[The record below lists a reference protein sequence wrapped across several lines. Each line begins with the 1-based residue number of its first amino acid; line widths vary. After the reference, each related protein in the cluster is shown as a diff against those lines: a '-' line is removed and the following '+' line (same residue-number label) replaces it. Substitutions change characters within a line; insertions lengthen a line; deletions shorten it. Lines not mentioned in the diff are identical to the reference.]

1 MNIYMSIDD
10 FNELFGNDAAYFNG
24 YVSDEKLDLDA
35 RYFAGDTTP
44 DDMRAVGDQ
53 FIGMMSKMIGMM
65 VGLAVFIFLLFMYL
79 LTKAVIDHSARS
91 ISYMK
96 VFGYR
101 DGEISHLYIRSITVR
116 GGVARAEPAGHYR
129 LAHGHLPLDA
139 ARLQRQYRD
148 LRARLVHGC
157 MRRHWLCDLPGRG
170 AAAHALHQAR
180 QPLRGAEGPGIGGL
194 MARSAEELKQLS
206 IKEFTEAAKVYESG
220 HAGIYEMCKDDYPQ
234 MLEELELEPFEDALD
249 VGCGT
254 GAVLELLHARY
265 PSKHLT
271 GLDLTPGM
279 IDVARAKQLDNV
291 SFVVGDAEA
300 LPFEPRSF
308 DAVLC
313 SNSFHHYP
321 HPERFFAE
329 VARVLRP
336 GGRLVLRDYTSND
349 VAVWLMN
356 NIELPLARLLG
367 HGDVRILKL
376 SELRALVEEFGLT
389 PLKLEAQKGFRAHL
403 VARKG

>member
-1 MNIYMSIDD
+1 
-10 FNELFGNDAAYFNG
+10 
-24 YVSDEKLDLDA
+24 
-35 RYFAGDTTP
+35 
-44 DDMRAVGDQ
+44 
-53 FIGMMSKMIGMM
+53 
-65 VGLAVFIFLLFMYL
+65 
-79 LTKAVIDHSARS
+79 
-91 ISYMK
+91 
-96 VFGYR
+96 
-101 DGEISHLYIRSITVR
+101 
-116 GGVARAEPAGHYR
+116 
-129 LAHGHLPLDA
+129 
-139 ARLQRQYRD
+139 
-148 LRARLVHGC
+148 
-157 MRRHWLCDLPGRG
+157 
-170 AAAHALHQAR
+170 
-180 QPLRGAEGPGIGGL
+180 

-403 VARKG
+403 VARKGWRSASGRSVTPGHAVNAATPGHAIKPDCGHARTRRQTKARRHKRDGAPLAARWRGTHLSPSPMSGFSHLSLSPMTRCRA

>member
-1 MNIYMSIDD
+1 
-10 FNELFGNDAAYFNG
+10 
-24 YVSDEKLDLDA
+24 
-35 RYFAGDTTP
+35 
-44 DDMRAVGDQ
+44 
-53 FIGMMSKMIGMM
+53 
-65 VGLAVFIFLLFMYL
+65 
-79 LTKAVIDHSARS
+79 
-91 ISYMK
+91 
-96 VFGYR
+96 
-101 DGEISHLYIRSITVR
+101 
-116 GGVARAEPAGHYR
+116 
-129 LAHGHLPLDA
+129 
-139 ARLQRQYRD
+139 
-148 LRARLVHGC
+148 
-157 MRRHWLCDLPGRG
+157 
-170 AAAHALHQAR
+170 
-180 QPLRGAEGPGIGGL
+180 

-220 HAGIYEMCKDDYPQ
+220 HAGIYEMRKDDYPQ

-265 PSKHLT
+265 PNKHLT

-321 HPERFFAE
+321 HPKRFFAE

-376 SELRALVEEFGLT
+376 SELRALAEGSGLT
-389 PLKLEAQKGFRAHL
+389 LLKLEAQKGFRAHM
-403 VARKG
+403 VAKGLAVRARTLRHARARRQRRQTRARHQTRIGHARTRRQTKARRHKRDGAPLLPDADDVLHAQAHAGDGDPTAGPQRDRLSARPRGEARQTLSPSARYGHIPGLS

>member
-1 MNIYMSIDD
+1 
-10 FNELFGNDAAYFNG
+10 
-24 YVSDEKLDLDA
+24 
-35 RYFAGDTTP
+35 
-44 DDMRAVGDQ
+44 
-53 FIGMMSKMIGMM
+53 
-65 VGLAVFIFLLFMYL
+65 
-79 LTKAVIDHSARS
+79 
-91 ISYMK
+91 
-96 VFGYR
+96 
-101 DGEISHLYIRSITVR
+101 
-116 GGVARAEPAGHYR
+116 
-129 LAHGHLPLDA
+129 
-139 ARLQRQYRD
+139 
-148 LRARLVHGC
+148 
-157 MRRHWLCDLPGRG
+157 
-170 AAAHALHQAR
+170 
-180 QPLRGAEGPGIGGL
+180 

-291 SFVVGDAEA
+291 SFAVGDAEA
-300 LPFEPRSF
+300 LPFKPRSF

-376 SELRALVEEFGLT
+376 SELRALVEESGLT

>member
-1 MNIYMSIDD
+1 
-10 FNELFGNDAAYFNG
+10 
-24 YVSDEKLDLDA
+24 
-35 RYFAGDTTP
+35 
-44 DDMRAVGDQ
+44 
-53 FIGMMSKMIGMM
+53 
-65 VGLAVFIFLLFMYL
+65 
-79 LTKAVIDHSARS
+79 
-91 ISYMK
+91 
-96 VFGYR
+96 
-101 DGEISHLYIRSITVR
+101 
-116 GGVARAEPAGHYR
+116 
-129 LAHGHLPLDA
+129 
-139 ARLQRQYRD
+139 
-148 LRARLVHGC
+148 
-157 MRRHWLCDLPGRG
+157 
-170 AAAHALHQAR
+170 
-180 QPLRGAEGPGIGGL
+180 

-220 HAGIYEMCKDDYPQ
+220 HAGIYEMCKDDYQQ

-249 VGCGT
+249 V
-254 GAVLELLHARY
+254 
-265 PSKHLT
+265 

-376 SELRALVEEFGLT
+376 SELRALVEESGLT

>member
-1 MNIYMSIDD
+1 
-10 FNELFGNDAAYFNG
+10 
-24 YVSDEKLDLDA
+24 
-35 RYFAGDTTP
+35 
-44 DDMRAVGDQ
+44 
-53 FIGMMSKMIGMM
+53 
-65 VGLAVFIFLLFMYL
+65 
-79 LTKAVIDHSARS
+79 
-91 ISYMK
+91 
-96 VFGYR
+96 
-101 DGEISHLYIRSITVR
+101 
-116 GGVARAEPAGHYR
+116 
-129 LAHGHLPLDA
+129 
-139 ARLQRQYRD
+139 
-148 LRARLVHGC
+148 
-157 MRRHWLCDLPGRG
+157 
-170 AAAHALHQAR
+170 
-180 QPLRGAEGPGIGGL
+180 

-376 SELRALVEEFGLT
+376 SEQRALVEESGLT

-403 VARKG
+403 VAQKGYRSAPGRSVTPGHAATPGHTIKPDCGHARTRRQTKARRHKRDGASLLPDAGDSPVCRSGWQGLSPAAGRKGTSLAARRRGTHLSPSPMSGFSHLSLSPMTRFRT

>member
-1 MNIYMSIDD
+1 
-10 FNELFGNDAAYFNG
+10 
-24 YVSDEKLDLDA
+24 
-35 RYFAGDTTP
+35 
-44 DDMRAVGDQ
+44 
-53 FIGMMSKMIGMM
+53 
-65 VGLAVFIFLLFMYL
+65 
-79 LTKAVIDHSARS
+79 
-91 ISYMK
+91 
-96 VFGYR
+96 
-101 DGEISHLYIRSITVR
+101 
-116 GGVARAEPAGHYR
+116 
-129 LAHGHLPLDA
+129 
-139 ARLQRQYRD
+139 
-148 LRARLVHGC
+148 
-157 MRRHWLCDLPGRG
+157 
-170 AAAHALHQAR
+170 
-180 QPLRGAEGPGIGGL
+180 
-194 MARSAEELKQLS
+194 MAKSAEELKQLS

-403 VARKG
+403 VARKGWRSAPGRSVTPGHAVNAATPGHAIKPDCGHARTRRQTKARRHKRDGAPLAARWRGTHLSPSPMSGFSHLSLSPMTGCRT

>member
-1 MNIYMSIDD
+1 
-10 FNELFGNDAAYFNG
+10 
-24 YVSDEKLDLDA
+24 
-35 RYFAGDTTP
+35 
-44 DDMRAVGDQ
+44 
-53 FIGMMSKMIGMM
+53 
-65 VGLAVFIFLLFMYL
+65 
-79 LTKAVIDHSARS
+79 
-91 ISYMK
+91 
-96 VFGYR
+96 
-101 DGEISHLYIRSITVR
+101 
-116 GGVARAEPAGHYR
+116 
-129 LAHGHLPLDA
+129 
-139 ARLQRQYRD
+139 
-148 LRARLVHGC
+148 
-157 MRRHWLCDLPGRG
+157 
-170 AAAHALHQAR
+170 
-180 QPLRGAEGPGIGGL
+180 

-249 VGCGT
+249 VGRGT

-367 HGDVRILKL
+367 HGDVRIWSRERASGPRQDAPSRQGTPSTPPHQGTPSNQIVATPERAAKPRRAATNVTARPSYQMPMIRRSAGRVGKDCPYMPAFGDVPFLPAL
-376 SELRALVEEFGLT
+376 GDCPQLPGGERVSLATTHLRT
-389 PLKLEAQKGFRAHL
+389 SPMTRFRT
-403 VARKG
+403 